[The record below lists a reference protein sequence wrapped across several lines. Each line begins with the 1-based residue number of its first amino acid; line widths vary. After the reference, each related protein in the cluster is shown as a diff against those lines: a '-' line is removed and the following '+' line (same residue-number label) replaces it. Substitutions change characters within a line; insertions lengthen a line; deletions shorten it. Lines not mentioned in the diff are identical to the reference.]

1 MDSTEVDRLIGEL
14 EIALD
19 RLRSLYEQY
28 FMGIER
34 IEPAVARKDVE
45 RRFQALRKEQI
56 RNTALRFRFQ
66 MVLQRYNTYQPH
78 WQRICR
84 EIENGTYKRLVSR
97 ARRRFGSD
105 PPRARKVSTVP
116 PPVPMP
122 VPVLRPGDPLTQDL
136 AAELAELDKEFA
148 PMAPHAL
155 DVAAPVAPAPPP
167 PVAARVAPVVPP
179 SGPRVAPPVPPSPPR
194 AAPPVPVPL
203 SAPRVPPPVLVP
215 LSAPRAPPPV
225 PVPLSAPRAPPPV
238 PVPLSALRAPPP
250 IPPSALRVPPPPFA
264 AAIVRPAGAPMASGG
279 PPAAEPSIAPRP
291 RGVPPPVPRP
301 PPPASP
307 PQAPSGLLPSGRPS
321 PDPLSF
327 RAPPLQPPAAKVPH
341 ESDDISEDR
350 VRQIYAQYMETRRR
364 QNETASMPFDSVAR
378 NLRESSARLREKHGK
393 PVDFEVMIKDGKAF
407 LRPVLK

>member
-1 MDSTEVDRLIGEL
+1 VDSTEVDRLIGEL

-45 RRFQALRKEQI
+45 RRFQVLRKEQI

-105 PPRARKVSTVP
+105 APRARKVSTVP
-116 PPVPMP
+116 PPVPP
-122 VPVLRPGDPLTQDL
+122 PSPVLRPGDPLTRDL

-148 PMAPHAL
+148 PTAPPAL
-155 DVAAPVAPAPPP
+155 DVAARVAPVPPP
-167 PVAARVAPVVPP
+167 PVAARVAPLMPP
-179 SGPRVAPPVPPSPPR
+179 PGPRVAPPMPPSAPR
-194 AAPPVPVPL
+194 AAPPPVPMPLSAPRIPAPVPLPL
-203 SAPRVPPPVLVP
+203 SAPRVPPPVP
-215 LSAPRAPPPV
+215 
-225 PVPLSAPRAPPPV
+225 PVPLSAPRTA
-238 PVPLSALRAPPP
+238 PP
-250 IPPSALRVPPPPFA
+250 IPPSAPGVPPP
-264 AAIVRPAGAPMASGG
+264 
-279 PPAAEPSIAPRP
+279 PSIAPRP

-307 PQAPSGLLPSGRPS
+307 AKPPSGLLPPGRPP
-321 PDPLSF
+321 PDVPSF
-327 RAPPLQPPAAKVPH
+327 RAPPLPPPAATLPR
-341 ESDDISEDR
+341 ESGDISEDR

-364 QNETASMPFDSVAR
+364 QNETAAMPFDSVAR

>member
-45 RRFQALRKEQI
+45 RRFQVLRKEQI

-84 EIENGTYKRLVSR
+84 EIENGTYKRLISR

-116 PPVPMP
+116 PPVALP
-122 VPVLRPGDPLTQDL
+122 VPVLRPGDPLTEGL
-136 AAELAELDKEFA
+136 AAELAELDREFA

-155 DVAAPVAPAPPP
+155 DVAARVAPVPPP
-167 PVAARVAPVVPP
+167 PVAARVAPLVPP
-179 SGPRVAPPVPPSPPR
+179 PGPRVAPPMPPSAPR
-194 AAPPVPVPL
+194 AAPAVPVPL
-203 SAPRVPPPVLVP
+203 SAPRVPPPVPMPLSGPRVPPPVPPLP
-215 LSAPRAPPPV
+215 LSAPRIPPPV
-225 PVPLSAPRAPPPV
+225 PPLPLSA
-238 PVPLSALRAPPP
+238 
-250 IPPSALRVPPPPFA
+250 
-264 AAIVRPAGAPMASGG
+264 
-279 PPAAEPSIAPRP
+279 APRP

-307 PQAPSGLLPSGRPS
+307 PKAPSSLLASGRPP
-321 PDPLSF
+321 PDPPSL
-327 RAPPLQPPAAKVPH
+327 RAPPLPAPAAKLPR
-341 ESDDISEDR
+341 EPDDISEDR

-364 QNETASMPFDSVAR
+364 QNETAAMPFDSVAR